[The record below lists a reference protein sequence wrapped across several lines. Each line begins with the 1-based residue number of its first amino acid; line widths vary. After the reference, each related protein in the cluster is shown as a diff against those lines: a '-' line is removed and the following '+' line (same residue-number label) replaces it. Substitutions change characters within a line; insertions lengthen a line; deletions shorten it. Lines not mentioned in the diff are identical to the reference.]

1 MARVIG
7 DLPRPWVFTIGVDA
21 GTALSQSLQSVFPT
35 ITAIDDVRFI
45 RQVDYDAAIVVDDKQ
60 QSALEDHLQV
70 VWFSD
75 SGVAPTS
82 RSGKSA
88 PYVLREDRWEDGDHA
103 SRFAPTQLATDEG
116 LVALAEGIAPP
127 PASSYMVLS
136 STSWLTGLRHP
147 LLVEVGGKEGA
158 LAAVYDRTPEN
169 TSEVW
174 CLPTLALDESSDWVR
189 VALRRWQH
197 RFPQAFPTTDWAAD
211 QRWMTVEEQQAHA
224 GLSAHDT
231 DTAALIETRRRE
243 RIELEREVDRSRTA
257 ADTGLRRLLTINGNP
272 LVEAVVDALEQLDFN
287 VIQSDDVLL
296 PGQKREDLLV
306 EDGDWISVT
315 EVKGY
320 EKGNAK
326 QNDLLPLGS
335 AVESYVLRTGKRP
348 AARWYIVNQSFKTA
362 PDDRTRPLASAGDTV
377 DKFANQ
383 QGLVIDTREL
393 FLLTRAVIAAEMSA
407 QAARQLLKDAV
418 GVFDY
423 PRATLSDP
431 VLEAGPQQLSL
442 PAGKGASQDA

>member
-1 MARVIG
+1 MI
-7 DLPRPWVFTIGVDA
+7 
-21 GTALSQSLQSVFPT
+21 
-35 ITAIDDVRFI
+35 
-45 RQVDYDAAIVVDDKQ
+45 
-60 QSALEDHLQV
+60 H
-70 VWFSD
+70 
-75 SGVAPTS
+75 
-82 RSGKSA
+82 
-88 PYVLREDRWEDGDHA
+88 
-103 SRFAPTQLATDEG
+103 
-116 LVALAEGIAPP
+116 
-127 PASSYMVLS
+127 
-136 STSWLTGLRHP
+136 
-147 LLVEVGGKEGA
+147 
-158 LAAVYDRTPEN
+158 
-169 TSEVW
+169 
-174 CLPTLALDESSDWVR
+174 
-189 VALRRWQH
+189 
-197 RFPQAFPTTDWAAD
+197 
-211 QRWMTVEEQQAHA
+211 
-224 GLSAHDT
+224 
-231 DTAALIETRRRE
+231 
-243 RIELEREVDRSRTA
+243 
-257 ADTGLRRLLTINGNP
+257 
-272 LVEAVVDALEQLDFN
+272 
-287 VIQSDDVLL
+287 SDDVLL

-362 PDDRTRPLASAGDTV
+362 PDDRTRPVASAGDTV